1 MVLYTYIY
9 NEWRIR
15 PYTTLMQGA
24 CVSIIIRT
32 MYDIGLAIR
41 QRREQLGLS
50 QEALAAR
57 AGVSRSWLAKV
68 ETGKT
73 SFDFRMVLMV
83 FSALQLKL
91 EASSA

>member
-1 MVLYTYIY
+1 M
-9 NEWRIR
+9 
-15 PYTTLMQGA
+15 
-24 CVSIIIRT
+24 SIIIRT

>member
-1 MVLYTYIY
+1 
-9 NEWRIR
+9 
-15 PYTTLMQGA
+15 
-24 CVSIIIRT
+24 

-91 EASSA
+91 EASNE

>member
-1 MVLYTYIY
+1 M
-9 NEWRIR
+9 
-15 PYTTLMQGA
+15 
-24 CVSIIIRT
+24 SIIIRT

-91 EASSA
+91 EASNE

>member
-1 MVLYTYIY
+1 
-9 NEWRIR
+9 
-15 PYTTLMQGA
+15 
-24 CVSIIIRT
+24 VSIIIRT

>member
-1 MVLYTYIY
+1 M
-9 NEWRIR
+9 
-15 PYTTLMQGA
+15 
-24 CVSIIIRT
+24 SIIIRT

-91 EASSA
+91 EASSE

>member
-1 MVLYTYIY
+1 M
-9 NEWRIR
+9 
-15 PYTTLMQGA
+15 
-24 CVSIIIRT
+24 
-32 MYDIGLAIR
+32 GLAIR

-91 EASSA
+91 EASNE

>member
-1 MVLYTYIY
+1 M
-9 NEWRIR
+9 
-15 PYTTLMQGA
+15 
-24 CVSIIIRT
+24 SIIIRT
-32 MYDIGLAIR
+32 MYDMGLAIR

-91 EASSA
+91 EASNE

>member
-1 MVLYTYIY
+1 
-9 NEWRIR
+9 
-15 PYTTLMQGA
+15 
-24 CVSIIIRT
+24 
-32 MYDIGLAIR
+32 MYDMGLAIR

-91 EASSA
+91 EASNE

>member
-1 MVLYTYIY
+1 
-9 NEWRIR
+9 
-15 PYTTLMQGA
+15 
-24 CVSIIIRT
+24 

>member
-1 MVLYTYIY
+1 
-9 NEWRIR
+9 
-15 PYTTLMQGA
+15 
-24 CVSIIIRT
+24 

-91 EASSA
+91 EASSE

>member
-1 MVLYTYIY
+1 
-9 NEWRIR
+9 
-15 PYTTLMQGA
+15 
-24 CVSIIIRT
+24 

-41 QRREQLGLS
+41 QRREQMGLS

-91 EASSA
+91 EASSE

>member
-1 MVLYTYIY
+1 M
-9 NEWRIR
+9 
-15 PYTTLMQGA
+15 
-24 CVSIIIRT
+24 SIIIRT

-50 QEALAAR
+50 QEALAAL

-91 EASSA
+91 EASSE